1 VSIHNDRTE
10 QISAAMATRQVL
22 TYFKFRFLKRPLPE
36 WNLRWFCGKY
46 GAFTAV
52 LCVMFLVGRDE
63 EGHLHGF
70 VTGHKMFFEYW

>member
-1 VSIHNDRTE
+1 LA
-10 QISAAMATRQVL
+10 QGA
-22 TYFKFRFLKRPLPE
+22 FLVVELWKLPE